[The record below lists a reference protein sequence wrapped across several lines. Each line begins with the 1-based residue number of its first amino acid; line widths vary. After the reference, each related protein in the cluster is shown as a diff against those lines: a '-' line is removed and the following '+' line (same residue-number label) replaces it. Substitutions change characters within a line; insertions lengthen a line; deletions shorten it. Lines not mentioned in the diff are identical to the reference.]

1 MRAGSLRRKVTI
13 ETPTE
18 AQNALGEPIK
28 SWATFAANVPAD
40 IAPYNGSERLIA
52 QQVNSQLNTR
62 MTIRYLAGVTTR
74 MRVIYAS
81 ATGTRT
87 FQIENIEN
95 IDERNKQMTLECVE
109 SEV

>member
-1 MRAGSLRRKVTI
+1 MRGGKLRRKVTI

-18 AQNALGEPIK
+18 TQNAIGEPVK
-28 SWATFAANVPAD
+28 AWATFAANVPAE
-40 IAPYNGSERLIA
+40 IMPFNGKEMLIA

-95 IDERNKQMTLECVE
+95 IDERNRQMTLECVE
-109 SEV
+109 SEA